1 MSDWIDY
8 KMLKAEINLHR
19 NNAQRIIKSYKEQ
32 GKSFPNSNSSR
43 KDTKKEGRG
52 SIWLHTAVNVH
63 SSSTKTHTAMEYAT
77 LAVLKRIAQTYAHM
91 IGVTN

>member
-1 MSDWIDY
+1 MSYWIDY

-43 KDTKKEGRG
+43 KD
-52 SIWLHTAVNVH
+52 ILDLL
-63 SSSTKTHTAMEYAT
+63 EYQEAIGNEVA
-77 LAVLKRIAQTYAHM
+77 LAVLEGWCDDFKFSTEDVKKIED
-91 IGVTN
+91 

>member
-1 MSDWIDY
+1 MSYWIDY

-43 KDTKKEGRG
+43 KDILDLLEYQEAIGNEVALSVLEGWCDDFKFSTEDVKK
-52 SIWLHTAVNVH
+52 
-63 SSSTKTHTAMEYAT
+63 MED
-77 LAVLKRIAQTYAHM
+77 
-91 IGVTN
+91 

>member
-1 MSDWIDY
+1 MSYWIDY

-43 KDTKKEGRG
+43 KD
-52 SIWLHTAVNVH
+52 ILDLL
-63 SSSTKTHTAMEYAT
+63 EYQEAIGNEVA
-77 LAVLKRIAQTYAHM
+77 LAVLDGWCDDFKFSTEDVKKQED
-91 IGVTN
+91 